1 MIKDIGFD
9 TTQPKDLIE
18 SNGVISDISKKKNRL
33 DSKNPRGSK
42 MTTFSG
48 AKSDLFQ
55 PYDHIR
61 PF

>member
-42 MTTFSG
+42 MTTFFG

-55 PYDHIR
+55 PYDPIR

>member
-9 TTQPKDLIE
+9 TDQPKDLIE

-33 DSKNPRGSK
+33 DSKNPRGSN

-48 AKSDLFQ
+48 ANSDFFQ
-55 PYDHIR
+55 PYDPIR
-61 PF
+61 SF